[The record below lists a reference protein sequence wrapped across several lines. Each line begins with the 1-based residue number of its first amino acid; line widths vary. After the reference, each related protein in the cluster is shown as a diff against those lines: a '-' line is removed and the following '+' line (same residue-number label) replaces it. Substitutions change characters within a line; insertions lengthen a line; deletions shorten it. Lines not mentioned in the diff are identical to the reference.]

1 MKQVQQ
7 QVDDEVQFDLRAEL
21 TTEDHLEIID
31 RVDMNEFTICGKAW
45 DQYKLAAF
53 FKGDTTKAMAVW
65 TFMESVGE
73 GKAHVDFWK
82 SAS

>member
-7 QVDDEVQFDLRAEL
+7 QVDDAVQFDLRAQA
-21 TTEDHLEIID
+21 TTDDRREYID
-31 RVDMNEFTICGKAW
+31 RVDMNEFTLCGKAW

-73 GKAHVDFWK
+73 GKADVDFWRD
-82 SAS
+82 A